1 MINTTAEHLAPQVEA
16 LANAKVSLFSSFFP
30 RTPSPQGERS
40 LMPRF
45 LFFLLLPNSSTRV
58 LCQNTHT
65 PTHTQVGIKILSNL
79 ADRRLV
85 HAYTSI
91 PVERLA
97 TPTIDGMQE

>member
-1 MINTTAEHLAPQVEA
+1 MQRFLFFFFFEHLAPGRA
-16 LANAKVSLFSSFFP
+16 LGNAKVSVFLSSSELLNA
-30 RTPSPQGERS
+30 RA
-40 LMPRF
+40 MPKH
-45 LFFLLLPNSSTRV
+45 
-58 LCQNTHT
+58 THT
-65 PTHTQVGIKILSNL
+65 TTHTQVGIKILSNL